1 MISTIISFVAGLG
14 LAALTFWVAGG
25 GVIGLVG
32 AVIVAAG
39 GYIGV
44 SYLTQPERKL
54 GKVLASA
61 VPNGQKAIEAIDMA
75 NARMNAIKGLMSQVR
90 DPAVRKEVNDIV
102 VATKALTSF
111 VEDNPRAYET
121 LRHFI
126 NVYGD
131 QTQNLL
137 QGYVEVERSGARDQ
151 LAKARIDT
159 INAMQVLEQTAAGE
173 LSHAV
178 EAKTLAL
185 SADSEA
191 IARLASMDG
200 YSVETTHDTLPSAD
214 GTTRPGGDK
223 RQRSAY
229 VSPIPY
235 ETPANFPQTSPT
247 PQTSQAS
254 PMPPKQTIQAGYAAP
269 TSAAPAGPAS
279 PAHVPPYDATAQ
291 KGVKS

>member
-1 MISTIISFVAGLG
+1 MISTIVSFIAGLG

-25 GVIGLVG
+25 GIVGLVG
-32 AVIVAAG
+32 AVVVAAV

-61 VPNGQKAIEAIDMA
+61 VPNGQKAVEAIDAA
-75 NARMNAIKGLMSQVR
+75 NARMKAISALIAQVR

-102 VATKALTSF
+102 VATRALTAF
-111 VEDNPRAYET
+111 VEENPRSYET

-131 QTQNLL
+131 QTQSLL

-151 LAKARIDT
+151 IAKARIET

-200 YSVETTHDTLPSAD
+200 YSVETARDTLPS
-214 GTTRPGGDK
+214 GGRK
-223 RQRSAY
+223 QPESSY

-235 ETPANFPQTSPT
+235 EIPTTSP
-247 PQTSQAS
+247 SGS
-254 PMPPKQTIQAGYAAP
+254 
-269 TSAAPAGPAS
+269 PAS
-279 PAHVPPYDATAQ
+279 GIHRSVPTHATPNGQPARQSTPNVPPYDASAYDATTQ
-291 KGVKS
+291 KGVRS

>member
-1 MISTIISFVAGLG
+1 MISTIVSFLAGLG

-25 GVIGLVG
+25 GIVGLVG
-32 AVIVAAG
+32 AVVVAAG

-44 SYLTQPERKL
+44 SYLTQPERRL

-61 VPNGQKAIEAIDMA
+61 VPNGQKAVEAIDMA
-75 NARMNAIKGLMSQVR
+75 NARMNAIRGLMSQVR

-111 VEDNPRAYET
+111 VENNPRSYET

-151 LAKARIDT
+151 IAKARVDT

-200 YSVETTHDTLPSAD
+200 YSVETTHDTLP
-214 GTTRPGGDK
+214 GTTTSP
-223 RQRSAY
+223 RQRQQRQRPASY
-229 VSPIPY
+229 TSPIPY
-235 ETPANFPQTSPT
+235 DPPTGAPIDATMTPARTANVPSDD
-247 PQTSQAS
+247 
-254 PMPPKQTIQAGYAAP
+254 AP
-269 TSAAPAGPAS
+269 TK
-279 PAHVPPYDATAQ
+279 
-291 KGVKS
+291 KGDRS

>member
-1 MISTIISFVAGLG
+1 MISTIISFLAGLG

-25 GVIGLVG
+25 GIVGLVG
-32 AVIVAAG
+32 AVVVAAG

-61 VPNGQKAIEAIDMA
+61 VPNGQKAVEAIDMA
-75 NARMNAIKGLMSQVR
+75 NARMNAISGLMSQVR

-102 VATKALTSF
+102 VATKALTAF
-111 VEDNPRAYET
+111 VEDNPRSYET

-151 LAKARIDT
+151 IAKARIDT

-200 YSVETTHDTLPSAD
+200 YSVETAHDTLPGDAQARSQRN
-214 GTTRPGGDK
+214 GRRPA
-223 RQRSAY
+223 STY
-229 VSPIPY
+229 TSPIPY
-235 ETPANFPQTSPT
+235 DRPANGPMNVPAGTPGPLPASGPSPASGAGAAETPT
-247 PQTSQAS
+247 
-254 PMPPKQTIQAGYAAP
+254 AP
-269 TSAAPAGPAS
+269 S
-279 PAHVPPYDATAQ
+279 PAADVPADDGTAQ
-291 KGVKS
+291 KGVRS